1 MYAVIKT
8 GGKQYVVKPGDTLK
22 VEKLNVE
29 EGSSVEFEPLMVKS
43 EDKVAIGEE
52 AKSFKVKATVLRH
65 DKGKKIIVFKYKP
78 KKHYQRKYGHRQ
90 WFTELKIEEIVRG

>member
-52 AKSFKVKATVLRH
+52 AKSFK
-65 DKGKKIIVFKYKP
+65 
-78 KKHYQRKYGHRQ
+78 
-90 WFTELKIEEIVRG
+90 